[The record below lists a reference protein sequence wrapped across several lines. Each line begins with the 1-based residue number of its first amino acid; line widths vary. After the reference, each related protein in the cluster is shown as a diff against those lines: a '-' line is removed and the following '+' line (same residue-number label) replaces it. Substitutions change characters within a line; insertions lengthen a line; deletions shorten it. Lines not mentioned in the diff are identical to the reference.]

1 MGKIPLPERI
11 ITSIYPIL
19 IFVSDPLCKKI
30 SIKFSILYSLFRKKK
45 RKKKKNPRKKRITH
59 SDRQIAI

>member
-30 SIKFSILYSLFRKKK
+30 SIKFSILSSLFRKKK
-45 RKKKKNPRKKRITH
+45 PRKKKKNPRKKKNNTF
-59 SDRQIAI
+59 